1 MVQHRHEATS
11 VAVSSVSWA
20 AGMARASGRPVVD
33 VGSSKCA
40 LLLPTSGK
48 FMHVKAPSLTEPLV
62 AVKAKDYGI
71 SPDEVDLARAQYER
85 IVPFLV
91 RCWVEGATLVATEG
105 VRAAASKAG
114 LPLDG
119 LTAHDLLSSARSP
132 VGAHYARDSEVL
144 GPLMREVKLAV
155 LSRTQEALLEFHDAA
170 VRHGF
175 PLPPPAGEQVLFL
188 SMGGSSTQVI
198 CVDAVG
204 ETHVASFRCVVVGV
218 VGSSSSSSRLL
229 QVRSSRSSR

>member
-1 MVQHRHEATS
+1 MLGLGLGLCENFHHSCRACRCDATTSCTVLRVLCIARLHCMRTACAPHAHVPCAAFVLVHCSDGSSVELKPGIEDDERANPHQFIPAVIKPILTMVQHRHEATS

-40 LLLPTSGK
+40 LLLPTGGK

-91 RCWVEGATLVATEG
+91 RCWVEG
-105 VRAAASKAG
+105 
-114 LPLDG
+114 
-119 LTAHDLLSSARSP
+119 SP
-132 VGAHYARDSEVL
+132 NPS
-144 GPLMREVKLAV
+144 PNPNPNPTPKL
-155 LSRTQEALLEFHDAA
+155 
-170 VRHGF
+170 
-175 PLPPPAGEQVLFL
+175 
-188 SMGGSSTQVI
+188 
-198 CVDAVG
+198 
-204 ETHVASFRCVVVGV
+204 
-218 VGSSSSSSRLL
+218 
-229 QVRSSRSSR
+229 